1 MGKKIDLT
9 NKKFNHLYVL
19 GEVPFEE
26 RTNPRI
32 VEWYCLCDC
41 GKRTK
46 VRTAYLNNGHTKS
59 CGCRRAEAAK
69 ENFTKDIKGIK
80 FTKLTALEPTEE
92 RGADGSIIW
101 KCQCDCGNIHYAST
115 NSLTTGAISSCGC
128 MRSKGELII
137 TQLLTI
143 MDIPFKRQYHFDDLK
158 DKGYLYFDFAIFN
171 NKNELVCLLEYQG
184 EQHFNNTPRGS
195 WNSPLEHDLMKKE
208 YCEKN
213 KIKLIEIPYYDFDNL
228 SIAYLENKLK

>member
-1 MGKKIDLT
+1 
-9 NKKFNHLYVL
+9 
-19 GEVPFEE
+19 
-26 RTNPRI
+26 
-32 VEWYCLCDC
+32 
-41 GKRTK
+41 
-46 VRTAYLNNGHTKS
+46 
-59 CGCRRAEAAK
+59 
-69 ENFTKDIKGIK
+69 
-80 FTKLTALEPTEE
+80 
-92 RGADGSIIW
+92 
-101 KCQCDCGNIHYAST
+101 
-115 NSLTTGAISSCGC
+115 

-208 YCEKN
+208 YCKKN